1 MPGYRSRARDMAARY
16 GQAEELIQAV
26 EAAQRKD
33 RFRPGE
39 RLIISASDFYGSS
52 WTLIDG
58 ALDEDSFRQSN
69 WREDE
74 DVLCAV
80 LTEVQGR
87 LPGSS

>member
-1 MPGYRSRARDMAARY
+1 MAAQY
-16 GQAEELIQAV
+16 AQAEELIQAV

-33 RFRPGE
+33 RFQPGE

-52 WTLIDG
+52 WTRIDG
-58 ALDEDSFRQSN
+58 VLDEDSFRQCN

-74 DVLCAV
+74 DVLRAV
-80 LTEVQGR
+80 LTEVRGR